1 MTRCSCSVF
10 YVFLCQSITIPKVIF
25 VGVKEK
31 VVPMHTIKGYE
42 EVEVL
47 LHLLWNCT
55 RCRLSAKVHTPAA
68 LQWQEVPTVNAH

>member
-47 LHLLWNCT
+47 LHLL
-55 RCRLSAKVHTPAA
+55 
-68 LQWQEVPTVNAH
+68 